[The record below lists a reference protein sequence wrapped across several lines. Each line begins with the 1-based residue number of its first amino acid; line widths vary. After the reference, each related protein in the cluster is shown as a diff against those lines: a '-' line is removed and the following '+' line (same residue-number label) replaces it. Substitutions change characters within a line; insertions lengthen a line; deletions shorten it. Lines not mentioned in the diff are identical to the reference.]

1 MDTKIWTLRLVDE
14 LDETN
19 EMIINQLSKQDVN
32 YLVTGVVDYLNEE
45 IIDETKTVIVN
56 TANYEKSVYNITKK
70 RNEIQISME

>member
-14 LDETN
+14 LDATN
-19 EMIINQLSKQDVN
+19 EMIINRLSKQDVN

-70 RNEIQISME
+70 RNELQISME